1 MESGQHRARTPPPDG
16 SEGQSRSTHDEGRL
30 SAPQSVP
37 SAIFIRKPS
46 VETPN
51 TVTRGFNLAMQ
62 ANHPLPHPMT
72 VHTGLEY
79 SPRQSLSFSNHS
91 SPVNSRPTS
100 PSRAHVATSLPITAS
115 PIGSVHTSSE
125 SLAVPGQERLLPF
138 FHERGRLEERNASRS
153 SYITPHDRVNESVN
167 SPSASAVL
175 SPVTAHAQTDA
186 LVYPDQSLAALQ
198 TQRHPL
204 NPSFDTSKSR
214 RSPAHLHH
222 SWSQQRSR
230 DPPST
235 SPRATTPDFMSYS
248 GRPGLYTPTSART
261 SSGGEET
268 DESRYGGSLHPTHLQ
283 TPKETHKLL
292 KDVDPISGR
301 KIINN
306 YEIMEKLGSGAHG
319 TVKKGRNLTD
329 SNLVAIKIVR
339 RFPKKSRL
347 GRQENPESKVKKE
360 IAVLKQA
367 RHPHVVSL
375 LEVIDDVE
383 FKKVYL
389 VLEYVEL
396 GEIVWRT
403 RTTREIATFERERI
417 AREIQG
423 VSVEDEDHHLRK
435 MNELLLQ
442 KRTVSD
448 QHRDVSI
455 PLNRHG
461 KRDSMRNI
469 WSLEHGDASEE
480 DLQSTVTINR
490 SLDTAKAAED
500 HSAVEV
506 ERSTRASSRRGSTQV
521 NAELQHSLIDPLE
534 TVTYDAL
541 DAFSPHN
548 LEGTMYGPYAADV
561 AHPYATDTQATP
573 TMHQTMNEQ
582 AWIDEDDEFLHVPSL
597 TMSQALEAFRD
608 TVLGLEYLHY
618 QGIVHR
624 DIKPANLLWTKDY
637 RVKISDFG
645 VSYLGKPIR
654 DDEDA
659 DDAEEVDASV
669 QDEAIELAKT
679 VGTPAFYAPELCDP
693 DLFDPV
699 KHPERPQITG
709 QIDVWALGVT
719 LYGMIF
725 GRLPFFDINEF
736 AMYEKIARQ
745 EVYIPI
751 KRLKG
756 IEGNTDQPRNG
767 NRRPADV
774 LEYEEVDDQLRD
786 LLKRLLHKEPSKRIT
801 LKEVKHHPWVLSGIS
816 NHVAWIDDTDPS
828 VHREGKKI
836 EITNTEIDDAVAPL
850 TFVDRLKTG
859 LRRLGS
865 LARGERGRD
874 ARKRS
879 ESTAKTS
886 GASPSESPRTT
897 GSDRQSRKHSLRGDE
912 KIFSA
917 LQASRDSRDP
927 RDPLEHPL
935 AHSSVV
941 SPDVPPTP
949 SYFGPIGLTTPTSS
963 NTSPTNARPDNLKR
977 MVSTA
982 DSMKTIRAP
991 VNPFVAIRET
1001 SPQPTSDPLSMLG
1014 STHVLDH
1021 SSTSSLGSLFGGAG
1035 RRLTQ
1040 SFRSRERGRG
1050 HGHESPN
1057 QSSRSSS
1064 IDKIAPNLEDPHAS
1078 PSIAISSAFAA
1089 GRVDQP
1095 PVLRGSFSVDEA
1107 VPLQQEPSSPYQV
1120 SSSFQDA
1127 REQNYRRQLNE
1138 LQEQATVLKRP
1149 IDSNTSLE
1157 CPPSPDDDMLPRHQ
1171 RPSTS
1176 NAPLTAV
1183 SSSDDQMASYISES
1197 FSQRSIP
1204 SVVTEASSWEALGDE
1219 GSASTASTFKPSTS
1233 AYRTRFDD
1241 RMTTRE
1247 RVSLDRHGVSNRPL
1261 TTDDDEAGYIGDGDN
1276 NEEESDGEDD
1286 GLMIGSVSGKK
1297 H

>member
-1 MESGQHRARTPPPDG
+1 M
-16 SEGQSRSTHDEGRL
+16 
-30 SAPQSVP
+30 
-37 SAIFIRKPS
+37 
-46 VETPN
+46 
-51 TVTRGFNLAMQ
+51 
-62 ANHPLPHPMT
+62 
-72 VHTGLEY
+72 
-79 SPRQSLSFSNHS
+79 
-91 SPVNSRPTS
+91 
-100 PSRAHVATSLPITAS
+100 TAS
-115 PIGSVHTSSE
+115 PIGSTHTSSE
-125 SLAVPGQERLLPF
+125 SLAVPGQERRRVPILQ
-138 FHERGRLEERNASRS
+138 ERGRQEERNASHTS
-153 SYITPHDRVNESVN
+153 HHPPHNRVNESVV
-167 SPSASAVL
+167 SPLPSTVL
-175 SPVTAHAQTDA
+175 SPVTAHVRNDG
-186 LVYPDQSLAALQ
+186 LIYPDQSFAALQ
-198 TQRHPL
+198 LQHHPANYDL
-204 NPSFDTSKSR
+204 DASRSR
-214 RSPAHLHH
+214 RSPVHLHY

-230 DPPST
+230 DPSST
-235 SPRATTPDFMSYS
+235 SPRATTPDSAYYN
-248 GRPGLYTPTSART
+248 GRHGLYTPTSART

-268 DESRYGGSLHPTHLQ
+268 DESRYGGPLHPTHLL

-319 TVKKGRNLTD
+319 TVKKGRNLSD
-329 SNLVAIKIVR
+329 SNWVAIKIVR

-403 RTTREIATFERERI
+403 RTTRDIATFERERI
-417 AREIQG
+417 AREFQG
-423 VSVEDEDHHLRK
+423 VSAEEEDSHLRK

-442 KRTVSD
+442 KRNASS
-448 QHRDVSI
+448 QYRDISVRLRGVARRGS
-455 PLNRHG
+455 L
-461 KRDSMRNI
+461 RNI
-469 WSLEHGDASEE
+469 WSLEHGGTSEDELQTTAPMDKDLGTAGDLEE
-480 DLQSTVTINR
+480 DSADETEQSTDIP
-490 SLDTAKAAED
+490 
-500 HSAVEV
+500 
-506 ERSTRASSRRGSTQV
+506 SRRGSTQIHTG
-521 NAELQHSLIDPLE
+521 LQRSLIDPLE

-541 DAFSPHN
+541 DTFSPN
-548 LEGTMYGPYAADV
+548 KLEGTMYGPYSTDAE
-561 AHPYATDTQATP
+561 HPYATDTQATP
-573 TMHQTMNEQ
+573 TVHQTMNEQ
-582 AWIDEDDEFLHVPSL
+582 AWVDEDDDFLHVPSL

-659 DDAEEVDASV
+659 DEIEELDTNV

-693 DLFDPV
+693 DLFDPI

-719 LYGMIF
+719 LYGMVF
-725 GRLPFFDINEF
+725 GRLPFFDVNEF

-745 EVYIPI
+745 DVYIPS

-756 IEGNTDQPRNG
+756 VEGNPDQPRNG

-774 LEYEEVDDQLRD
+774 LEYEEVDDKLRD
-786 LLKRLLHKEPSKRIT
+786 LLKRLLHKEPSKRIS

-828 VHREGKKI
+828 VQSQGKKI

-865 LARGERGRD
+865 LARGERGREG
-874 ARKRS
+874 RKRS
-879 ESTAKTS
+879 ESAAKAL
-886 GASPSESPRTT
+886 GASPSESLRTT
-897 GSDRQSRKHSLRGDE
+897 GSDRQGRKHSLRGDE

-927 RDPLEHPL
+927 LEHPL
-935 AHSSVV
+935 AHSSIA
-941 SPDVPPTP
+941 SSDIPPTF
-949 SYFGPIGLTTPTSS
+949 SYFSPIGPTTPTSS
-963 NTSPTNARPDNLKR
+963 STSPTHVRPDNLTR

-982 DSMKTIRAP
+982 DSTKTIRAP
-991 VNPFVAIRET
+991 GKPFTAVRDT
-1001 SPQPTSDPLSMLG
+1001 STRPTSDPLSMIS
-1014 STHVLDH
+1014 STHALDH

-1040 SFRSRERGRG
+1040 NFRSRERGRG
-1050 HGHESPN
+1050 RGHESPN

-1064 IDKIAPNLEDPHAS
+1064 VDKIASGLEDPHAS

-1095 PVLRGSFSVDEA
+1095 PVLRGSFFVDEA
-1107 VPLQQEPSSPYQV
+1107 IPSPQQPFSPHQV

-1127 REQNYRRQLNE
+1127 QEQNWRRQLNE
-1138 LQEQATVLKRP
+1138 LQEQTTVLRRP
-1149 IDSNTSLE
+1149 DDSTMNLE
-1157 CPPSPDDDMLPRHQ
+1157 CPPSPDDDMSPRHQ
-1171 RPSTS
+1171 QSSIS

-1219 GSASTASTFKPSTS
+1219 RSVYNDATFKSSSS
-1233 AYRTRFDD
+1233 AYRSRLDD
-1241 RMTTRE
+1241 RMAMKVRI
-1247 RVSLDRHGVSNRPL
+1247 SSDRQRKGDRQSAP
-1261 TTDDDEAGYIGDGDN
+1261 DDDEAGYIGDGDN
-1276 NEEESDGEDD
+1276 NEEEESDGEDD

>member
-1 MESGQHRARTPPPDG
+1 MDNGQYRPGTPTPDG
-16 SEGQSRSTHDEGRL
+16 LEGQNRSVHGDDTPD
-30 SAPQSVP
+30 APQLVP
-37 SAIFIRKPS
+37 SAIYIRKPS

-51 TVTRGFNLAMQ
+51 TVTRGFSLPTQ
-62 ANHPLPHPMT
+62 ASHPLPPSMT
-72 VHTGLEY
+72 IHTGQDH
-79 SPRQSLSFSNHS
+79 SPRQSLSFSNRS

-100 PSRAHVATSLPITAS
+100 PSRAHVATPFSMTAS

-125 SLAVPGQERLLPF
+125 SLAVPGQERRLPLF
-138 FHERGRLEERNASRS
+138 QERGRLEERNINAGSHV
-153 SYITPHDRVNESVN
+153 TPHDRINESVV
-167 SPSASAVL
+167 SPSASTVL
-175 SPVTAHAQTDA
+175 SPVTAHATNDGI
-186 LVYPDQSLAALQ
+186 VYPDQSFAALQ
-198 TQRHPL
+198 LQHHPT
-204 NPSFDTSKSR
+204 NRDFDSSRSR

-230 DPPST
+230 DPSST
-235 SPRATTPDFMSYS
+235 SPRATTPDYTYYS

-268 DESRYGGSLHPTHLQ
+268 DESRYGGPLHPTHLQ

-403 RTTREIATFERERI
+403 RTSREIATFERERI
-417 AREIQG
+417 ARELQG
-423 VSVEDEDHHLRK
+423 VSAEEEDHHLGK
-435 MNELLLQ
+435 INELLLQ
-442 KRTVSD
+442 KRNASS
-448 QHRDVSI
+448 QYRDISI
-455 PLNRHG
+455 RLRKAG
-461 KRDSMRNI
+461 KRGSMRNI

-480 DLQSTVTINR
+480 DLQATATIDR
-490 SLDTAKAAED
+490 GLDTARATEANSANGAEQ
-500 HSAVEV
+500 
-506 ERSTRASSRRGSTQV
+506 STVALSRRGSTQV
-521 NAELQHSLIDPLE
+521 NAALQHSLIDPLE

-548 LEGTMYGPYAADV
+548 LEGTMYGPYAMDV
-561 AHPYATDTQATP
+561 EHPYATDTQATP

-645 VSYLGKPIR
+645 VSYLGKPMR

-659 DDAEEVDASV
+659 DDVEELDTNV

-693 DLFDPV
+693 DLLDTI

-719 LYGMIF
+719 LYGMVF

-745 EVYIPI
+745 EVCIPV

-756 IEGNTDQPRNG
+756 VEGNTDQPRNG
-767 NRRPADV
+767 NRRRVDV
-774 LEYEEVDDQLRD
+774 LEYEEVDDKLRD

-828 VHREGKKI
+828 VHSQGKKI

-859 LRRLGS
+859 LKRLGS
-865 LARGERGRD
+865 LARGERGRES
-874 ARKRS
+874 RKRS
-879 ESTAKTS
+879 ESAAKIS
-886 GASPSESPRTT
+886 GASPSESLRAT
-897 GSDRQSRKHSLRGDE
+897 GSDRQGRKHSLRGDE

-917 LQASRDSRDP
+917 LQASRDS

-949 SYFGPIGLTTPTSS
+949 SYFSPIGPTTPTSS
-963 NTSPTNARPDNLKR
+963 STSPTNTRPDNLKR

-982 DSMKTIRAP
+982 DSMKTIRAS
-991 VNPFVAIRET
+991 VNPFMAVRET
-1001 SPQPTSDPLSMLG
+1001 SPQPTSDPLSMLS

-1040 SFRSRERGRG
+1040 NFRSRERG

-1057 QSSRSSS
+1057 RSSRSSS
-1064 IDKIAPNLEDPHAS
+1064 IDKIAPGLEDPHAS

-1095 PVLRGSFSVDEA
+1095 AVLRGSFSVDEA
-1107 VPLQQEPSSPYQV
+1107 VPLPQQPFSPNHV

-1127 REQNYRRQLNE
+1127 QEQNWRRQLNE
-1138 LQEQATVLKRP
+1138 LQEQATVLRRP
-1149 IDSNTSLE
+1149 RNSNTSLE
-1157 CPPSPDDDMLPRHQ
+1157 CPPSPDDDMSPRHQ
-1171 RPSTS
+1171 RSSTS
-1176 NAPLTAV
+1176 NPPLTAV

-1204 SVVTEASSWEALGDE
+1204 SVVTEASSWETLGGE
-1219 GSASTASTFKPSTS
+1219 GSGTTASTFKPSPS
-1233 AYRTRFDD
+1233 AYRSRLDD

-1247 RVSLDRHGVSNRPL
+1247 RISSDRHGKSDQRS
-1261 TTDDDEAGYIGDGDN
+1261 TMDDDEAGYIGDGDN
-1276 NEEESDGEDD
+1276 NGEEESDGEDD
-1286 GLMIGSVSGKK
+1286 GLMIGSVSGKQ